1 MIRRPPRST
10 LLPYTTL
17 FRSDAVFQ
25 HRCLRRIKEIQE
37 RGATVL
43 FVSHDAAAVRALCSR
58 AILLGAGRVL
68 NDGPPSEVLNH
79 YQKIVME
86 REQAYEDES
95 AKSED
100 GEELDTRDADIET
113 PIRYNYRHGD
123 GTAEIVGAELL

>member
-86 REQAYEDES
+86 REQADR
-95 AKSED
+95 KSVVQGKSVD
-100 GEELDTRDADIET
+100 LGGRRI
-113 PIRYNYRHGD
+113 IK
-123 GTAEIVGAELL
+123 